1 MLCRRRA
8 SDLSQARRGATCTI
22 TRLNLRGSVLHYN
35 AHVTVN
41 VENLLSPDGPIA
53 RRLDG
58 FELRPQQLEMA
69 SAVERTLQHKGR
81 LIVEA
86 GTGVGKSFAYLIPA
100 IKRIVENEER
110 VVIATHT
117 INLQEQLIEN
127 DIPLLNAVIP
137 HEFSA
142 VLVKGRNNYVSLR
155 RLKLASARQDRLYGD
170 DEARHSL
177 HLIENWAYQTKDGS
191 RSTLPQLPRPEVWD
205 HAQSDTHNCMGRKC
219 PTYGK
224 CFYQAARRRMENG
237 DLLVCNHALF
247 FADLAL
253 RGQGVRF
260 LPPYDHVI
268 LDEAHSVEDVAA
280 EHFGITLSE
289 ARIAHLLNLL
299 YQPRTDR
306 GFLTTLATKDDSKR
320 LIDQTI
326 QKTLQCRDQA
336 DKLFGALWVWRE
348 SAAPANGRI
357 RTPNVVDDYLSEDM
371 RELTGM
377 LKLLRKQATHE
388 PDEYELNSY
397 VQRTDE
403 ITQHVRIL
411 LGQQAEDYV
420 YWLEARRHRFPSR
433 TGAVGLRPRLSL
445 CCMPIEVGPLL
456 SERLFEK
463 ELSVVMTSATL
474 ATGPGDFS
482 HVVQRLGCEG
492 VETLHL
498 GSPFDHARQMRV
510 LVDRSMPP
518 PNAPKY
524 VEQLVPRVLHHV
536 RQTKGGTFVL
546 FTSFAVLNRVAKALR
561 PILGEEGYPVLVQ
574 QQDGPRGLL
583 LRRFR
588 EDDRSVLLGTVSFWQ
603 GVDVRGRGLRSV
615 IITRL
620 PFAVPDRP
628 LIEARHE
635 RITQRGGNPFIE
647 DQIPNAVIRFKQGVG
662 RLIRSTT
669 DTGRVIV
676 LDPRIVTKGYGRKF
690 LDALPDGVLVEELQA
705 EDD

>member
-1 MLCRRRA
+1 M
-8 SDLSQARRGATCTI
+8 
-22 TRLNLRGSVLHYN
+22 
-35 AHVTVN
+35 TVN
-41 VENLLSPDGPIA
+41 VDNLLSPEGAIA

-58 FELRPQQLEMA
+58 FELRPQQIEMA
-69 SAVERTLQHKGR
+69 AAVEKTFQNKGR

-86 GTGVGKSFAYLIPA
+86 GTGVGKSFAYLLPA
-100 IKRIVENEER
+100 IKRIVEHEER

-137 HEFSA
+137 DEFSA
-142 VLVKGRNNYVSLR
+142 VLVKGRSNYVSLR
-155 RLKLASARQDRLYGD
+155 RLKLASARQDRLFGD
-170 DEARHSL
+170 DDARHSL
-177 HLIENWAYQTKDGS
+177 HLIENWAYTTKDGS
-191 RSTLPQLPRPEVWD
+191 RSSLPQLPRPEVWD

-219 PTYGK
+219 PTFNK
-224 CFYQAARRRMENG
+224 CFYQTARRRMENG
-237 DLLVCNHALF
+237 DLLICNHALF

-253 RGQGVRF
+253 RGQGIRF

-268 LDEAHSVEDVAA
+268 LDEAHSIEDVAA

-289 ARIAHLLNLL
+289 LRIAHLLNLL

-306 GFLTTLATKDDSKR
+306 GFLTTVRTKDDSKR
-320 LIDQTI
+320 LIDLAI

-336 DKLFGALWVWRE
+336 DKLFGSLWVWME

-357 RTPNVVDDYLSEDM
+357 RSPDVVKDYLSKDM
-371 RELTGM
+371 LELMGM
-377 LKLLRKQATHE
+377 LKLLRKQASHE
-388 PDEYELNSY
+388 ADQFELNSY
-397 VQRTDE
+397 VQRSDE
-403 ITQHVRIL
+403 IAQHVRIL
-411 LGQQAEDYV
+411 LGQQHADCV
-420 YWLEARRHRFPSR
+420 YWLEARHRSR
-433 TGAVGLRPRLSL
+433 VRASAAGLRPRLSL
-445 CCMPIEVGPLL
+445 RCMPIDVGPLL
-456 SERLFEK
+456 QERLFDQ

-474 ATGPGDFS
+474 ATAPGDFS
-482 HVVQRLGCEG
+482 HVVKRLGCESAD
-492 VETLHL
+492 TLHL

-510 LVDRSMPP
+510 VVDRTMPP
-518 PNAPKY
+518 PTAPNYLETLSPKIL
-524 VEQLVPRVLHHV
+524 EHV
-536 RQTKGGTFVL
+536 RASRGGAFVL
-546 FTSFAVLNRVAKALR
+546 FTSFSALNRVAEQLR
-561 PILGEEGYPVLVQ
+561 PILQDEGYPVLVQ

-588 EDDRSVLLGTVSFWQ
+588 DDDRSVLLGTVSFWQ
-603 GVDVRGRGLRSV
+603 GVDVRGRGLRTV

-635 RITQRGGNPFIE
+635 RIKQRGGNPFVE
-647 DQIPNAVIRFKQGVG
+647 EQIPSAVIRFKQGVG

-690 LDALPDGVLVEELQA
+690 LEALPEGVLVEEPQA
-705 EDD
+705 EDG

>member
-1 MLCRRRA
+1 M
-8 SDLSQARRGATCTI
+8 
-22 TRLNLRGSVLHYN
+22 
-35 AHVTVN
+35 TVD
-41 VENLLSPDGPIA
+41 VENLLSPEGAIA

-100 IKRIVENEER
+100 IKRIVEHEER

-177 HLIENWAYQTKDGS
+177 HLIEDWAYQTKDGS

-224 CFYQAARRRMENG
+224 CFYQTARRRMENG

-253 RGQGVRF
+253 RDQGVQF

-268 LDEAHSVEDVAA
+268 LDEAHSIEDVAA

-289 ARIAHLLNLL
+289 VRIAHLLNLL

-306 GFLTTLATKDDSKR
+306 GFLATVRTKDDSKR
-320 LIDQTI
+320 LIDLTI
-326 QKTLQCRDQA
+326 QKTLECRDQA
-336 DKLFGALWVWRE
+336 DKLFGSLWVWME

-357 RTPNVVDDYLSEDM
+357 HSPNVVKDYLSKVM
-371 RELTGM
+371 LELMGM
-377 LKLLRKQATHE
+377 LKLLRKQASQE
-388 PDEYELNSY
+388 ADQFELNSY
-397 VQRTDE
+397 VQRSDE
-403 ITQHVRIL
+403 IAQHVRAL
-411 LGQQAEDYV
+411 LGQQHTDYV
-420 YWLEARRHRFPSR
+420 YWLEARRRSR
-433 TGAVGLRPRLSL
+433 SRGGAAGARPRLSL
-445 CCMPIEVGPLL
+445 RCMPIDVGPLL
-456 SERLFEK
+456 QERLFDQEI
-463 ELSVVMTSATL
+463 SVVMTSATL
-474 ATGPGDFS
+474 ATAPGDFS
-482 HVVQRLGCEG
+482 HVVKRLGCENA
-492 VETLHL
+492 ETLQL

-510 LVDRSMPP
+510 IVDRSMPP
-518 PNAPKY
+518 PTAPNYLEMLGPKIL
-524 VEQLVPRVLHHV
+524 EHV
-536 RQTKGGTFVL
+536 RASGGGAFVL
-546 FTSFAVLNRVAKALR
+546 FTSFSALNKVAEQLR
-561 PILGEEGYPVLVQ
+561 PILQDEGYPVLVQ

-588 EDDRSVLLGTVSFWQ
+588 EDERSVLLGTVSFWQ

-690 LDALPDGVLVEELQA
+690 LDALPEGVLVEELPA
-705 EDD
+705 EDN